1 MECIKEGEV
10 ISFEKRPALITD
22 KVDAKVIAVD
32 LSDPIL
38 KRGDFLWITQ
48 SSGQSR
54 IKVECFLKIFK

>member
-22 KVDAKVIAVD
+22 KVDAKVNAMD

-48 SSGQSR
+48 SSG
-54 IKVECFLKIFK
+54 